1 MSQVTLNVPDISCA
15 HCERTVLEAL
25 QGKPGVNSVSVDI
38 PAKSVYLDYD
48 QNAINLQEVGSL
60 LDEEG
65 YPVAGT
71 SEGVPGDRS
80 KRNFI
85 PLTGK

>member
-15 HCERTVLEAL
+15 HCEKTVLTAL
-25 QGKPGVNSVSVDI
+25 QGKSGVNSVSVDI
-38 PAKSVYLDYD
+38 PAKRVYLDYD
-48 QNAINLQEVGSL
+48 QDAINLQEVGSI

-71 SEGVPGDRS
+71 VEGHAHES
-80 KRNFI
+80 KRGFI